1 VIVAENRSLPLVS
14 AQLVV
19 RSGAEADPQGRAG
32 LAAMTASLLTSGA
45 GGRSATQIAEA
56 TERLGAELNASAGW
70 DSSRVTLSATSPN
83 LEAAAQLMADV
94 ARRPAFATDE
104 LDRLRTR
111 TLDGLQV
118 SLRQPGSV
126 ASLVSGPAVFAGSG
140 YGHPASGTPQSLPR
154 ITREDVARL
163 HAAHYRPDNTV
174 LVLAGDVTPEAGFA
188 LAERLFGDWARPAAP
203 LPAPA
208 AAAPA
213 NAPRRV
219 VVIDMPNSGQAAVQV
234 VKPGIRRSDP
244 QYFPALVADSVL
256 GGGYSS
262 RLNQEIRIKRGLS
275 YGAGS
280 FLDARRDAG
289 LVGVSTQTNV
299 DNADEVTTLVLAELD
314 RLGREPVAAPEL
326 APRKAVLTGR
336 FGRSVESVSGLAG
349 ALGTLA
355 VHGLPVDE
363 INRFLPGVEGVTPEQ
378 LRGYA
383 QSALDGN
390 DATVIVVGDAKAF
403 IEPLRKAFPQ
413 VEVVPLDKLNLESAT
428 LQ

>member
-1 VIVAENRSLPLVS
+1 
-14 AQLVV
+14 
-19 RSGAEADPQGRAG
+19 
-32 LAAMTASLLTSGA
+32 
-45 GGRSATQIAEA
+45 
-56 TERLGAELNASAGW
+56 
-70 DSSRVTLSATSPN
+70 
-83 LEAAAQLMADV
+83 
-94 ARRPAFATDE
+94 
-104 LDRLRTR
+104 
-111 TLDGLQV
+111 
-118 SLRQPGSV
+118 V

-203 LPAPA
+203 LPAPV

-299 DNADEVTTLVLAELD
+299 TNADEVTTLVLAELD

-403 IEPLRKAFPQ
+403 IEPLPQ
-413 VEVVPLDKLNLESAT
+413 GLPAGRGGAARQAEPRERDASVDGARGHRGLRRRRGRGGPRRGAAAAGGRGGRPGAGSARPDRRAGAHAAGGRPAARPRLRVAALGRPQPVDPVGGEARLRGCPRRPALGAPRLRRT
-428 LQ
+428 RLGR